1 MAECQ
6 GKDKRDMTEIPKE
19 WLSVMEKLGR
29 ERTVKMIKNGTSL
42 KVAEEMIKWKDKL
55 KISI

>member
-1 MAECQ
+1 
-6 GKDKRDMTEIPKE
+6 MTEIPKE

-29 ERTVKMIKNGTSL
+29 ERTIKMIRNGTSL

-55 KISI
+55 KENI

>member
-1 MAECQ
+1 
-6 GKDKRDMTEIPKE
+6 MTEIPKE

-42 KVAEEMIKWKDKL
+42 KVAEDMIKWKDKL
-55 KISI
+55 KINI

>member
-1 MAECQ
+1 
-6 GKDKRDMTEIPKE
+6 MTEIPKE

-29 ERTVKMIKNGTSL
+29 ERTVKMIENGTSL